1 MEQLETTQPLT
12 LAPCEERI
20 EAIADEAATREADAG
35 WAIRIAVSSSARNDV
50 VGVGG
55 TIQISGLGFDH
66 TLEIDGAASIAQSL
80 KSVKLGGVITIIGF
94 LTSSD
99 KQTALMEA
107 LNHLCIVRGIFAGS
121 KVQFGEMNRA
131 IDSIKMKPVVD
142 RKIFSF
148 EEVKEAYRYQWDR
161 KKFGKVV
168 IQVGN

>member
-94 LTSSD
+94 LTSSN

-121 KVQFGEMNRA
+121 K
-131 IDSIKMKPVVD
+131 DYSLMKTSLLTPYC
-142 RKIFSF
+142 R
-148 EEVKEAYRYQWDR
+148 EWNYRERRFQALAVSEW
-161 KKFGKVV
+161 KVFV
-168 IQVGN
+168 S